1 MKKTTPPILV
11 SEPKS
16 SQNITQEIIRCILY
30 SLSLPIRLYYQIIT
44 APINYILYAQ
54 FCSKDMYAPIAHS
67 KHNCNIREI
76 TIPTTNQHD
85 QPIQLEGLCIEPITL
100 RTNRKSDRTIFYVPG
115 SFATIKYNCLPRL
128 IETAE
133 FMHARIIMFNNEG
146 CGDSPGNIHSLQ
158 NLCSSHLKALKHLIK
173 AFKITTLNIW
183 SHSNGAFLHLKTL
196 KDLAKSLSNRI
207 QFGIHVLDRTHINSD
222 LIGPSNFVINFL
234 TTLTL
239 GFVITLT
246 LEPLL
251 HCITSICRDT
261 MLYNC
266 LAIAMI
272 TAGLSKL
279 FPNTIGKNISRA
291 FSIGKNLDNTYY
303 AQQALSQVKKH
314 LGTFFSISH
323 ESDEI
328 IGTDAQMNITK
339 IPAATNARRCHL
351 TVTHRPYEGSK
362 PRDLCDINH
371 NMNLCGEKNAQGED
385 LLGSIR
391 KAFDSNDKS
400 MMKRQ

>member
-1 MKKTTPPILV
+1 
-11 SEPKS
+11 
-16 SQNITQEIIRCILY
+16 
-30 SLSLPIRLYYQIIT
+30 
-44 APINYILYAQ
+44 
-54 FCSKDMYAPIAHS
+54 
-67 KHNCNIREI
+67 
-76 TIPTTNQHD
+76 
-85 QPIQLEGLCIEPITL
+85 
-100 RTNRKSDRTIFYVPG
+100 
-115 SFATIKYNCLPRL
+115 
-128 IETAE
+128 
-133 FMHARIIMFNNEG
+133 
-146 CGDSPGNIHSLQ
+146 
-158 NLCSSHLKALKHLIK
+158 
-173 AFKITTLNIW
+173 
-183 SHSNGAFLHLKTL
+183 
-196 KDLAKSLSNRI
+196 
-207 QFGIHVLDRTHINSD
+207 
-222 LIGPSNFVINFL
+222 
-234 TTLTL
+234 
-239 GFVITLT
+239 
-246 LEPLL
+246 
-251 HCITSICRDT
+251 
-261 MLYNC
+261 
-266 LAIAMI
+266 MI